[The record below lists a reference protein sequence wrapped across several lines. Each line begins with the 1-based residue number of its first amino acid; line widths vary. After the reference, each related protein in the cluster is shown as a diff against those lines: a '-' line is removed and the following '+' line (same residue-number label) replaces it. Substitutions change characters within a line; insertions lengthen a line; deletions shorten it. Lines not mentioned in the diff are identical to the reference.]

1 MSVNRVEVGWDY
13 ADLLDR
19 ILDHGIVMDNAGRI
33 RLPDKQL
40 TTSDDQVIVR
50 SADTYLD
57 KAA

>member
-1 MSVNRVEVGWDY
+1 MSVNRVELGWDY

-19 ILDHGIVMDNAGRI
+19 ILDKGIVMDNAGRI
-33 RLPDKQL
+33 RLPDKEL